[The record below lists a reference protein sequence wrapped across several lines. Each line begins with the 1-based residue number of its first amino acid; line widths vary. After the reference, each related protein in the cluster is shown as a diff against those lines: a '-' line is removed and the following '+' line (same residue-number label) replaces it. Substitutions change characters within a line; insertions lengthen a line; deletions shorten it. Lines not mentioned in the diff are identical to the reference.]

1 MGKERK
7 RMTYKVG
14 NKSVIIPDEII
25 ENYMKNLDLTKQEAI
40 DLYLDEEGIT
50 QNEEQNALDNAAK
63 KVRID
68 HGVLGPKEKKPR
80 TVKISDEKQ
89 ALFELIKTAIESRDD
104 YVCDVINNNKL
115 LSVTIGD
122 KNFKVNVSETRV
134 KKDNK

>member
-1 MGKERK
+1 
-7 RMTYKVG
+7 MTYKVG
-14 NKSVIIPDEII
+14 NKSVIIPDEVI

-50 QNEEQNALDNAAK
+50 QNAEQNALDNAAK
-63 KVRID
+63 KVRIN

-89 ALFELIKTAIESRDD
+89 ALFELIKTAIESRDG

>member
-1 MGKERK
+1 
-7 RMTYKVG
+7 MTYKVG